1 MFTEESPKKGIRLL
15 PYHHQQIIPKNIIL
29 FLNTLLVQPWKN
41 ESGGRQ
47 AGTGWGHNTTPQ
59 GAVEDGFI
67 CTLAQWLQ
75 QCYCPRKTKQKT
87 LLLWPLEVSQG
98 KMFRGKRKEKKNLLV
113 KCLEKQWFTIVKQ
126 TSTGQTGFNWSN
138 RFQLAKQVSTGQTS
152 FN

>member
-1 MFTEESPKKGIRLL
+1 MFTEKSPKKGMRLL

-29 FLNTLLVQPWKN
+29 FLDTLLVQPWKN

-75 QCYCPRKTKQKT
+75 QCYRPRKTKQKT
-87 LLLWPLEVSQG
+87 LLLWPLWRVSGKDVQG
-98 KMFRGKRKEKKNLLV
+98 KKKREKK
-113 KCLEKQWFTIVKQ
+113 FTCQVFGETMIHYSQ
-126 TSTGQTGFNWSN
+126 TTSTGQTGFNWSN